1 MIHITL
7 FNRTT
12 SQIKA
17 GKAKGQSQEEVL
29 RSLCG
34 TATEVGHAN
43 GAVASFALGVE
54 DGSQVCV
61 CVCVRYRGCCFALVS
76 LMFNLTV
83 ELKDWP

>member
-61 CVCVRYRGCCFALVS
+61 CVSGTGVVVLHLS
-76 LMFNLTV
+76 
-83 ELKDWP
+83 P